1 MPRTLSVLLDEGTSR
16 LHSAGI
22 ENPRLAAELFLRSI
36 LKLRRLDIHIDPAR
50 IVADD
55 DCATFAEMVELKIK
69 REPLQYII
77 GETEWFALTIRCDG
91 RALIPRPE
99 TEVVV
104 ERALELIRSTPTPR
118 VADIGTGTGCIAI
131 AIAVSRKDAIVYASD
146 LSSGALQL
154 AEENIVL
161 HKLGDRIKLRQGDLL
176 SPLFIEEPM
185 DLIIANLPYVRE
197 AEWPGL
203 MREVRDHEPLSA
215 LVSGADGLDA
225 IRQLI
230 DEAPDLLTLGGFL
243 VIEYGI
249 DHDAEIR
256 NIIQRENGLKVRE
269 TIIDYNQRQ
278 RGMVI
283 EKIS

>member
-1 MPRTLSVLLDEGTSR
+1 MARILSELLDEGASR
-16 LHSAGI
+16 LLAAGI

-36 LKLRRLDIHIDPAR
+36 LNLRRLDIHIDPR
-50 IVADD
+50 REVGNEE
-55 DCATFAEMVELKIK
+55 CASFAEMVELKVK

-77 GETEWFALTIRCDG
+77 GETEWFGLTIRCDG

-99 TEVVV
+99 TEVVL
-104 ERALELIRSTPTPR
+104 ERALELIRSTPNPR

-131 AIAVSRKDAIVYASD
+131 AVAENRADAIVYATD

-154 AEENIVL
+154 AEENIAL
-161 HKLGDRIKLRQGDLL
+161 HNLSERIELRQGDLL
-176 SPLFIEEPM
+176 SPLLIESPM

-197 AEWPGL
+197 SEWHDL
-203 MREVRDHEPLSA
+203 MSEVRDHEPQGA
-215 LVSGADGLDA
+215 LVSGVDGLDA

-230 DEAPDLLTLGGFL
+230 ADTPDLLTSGGYL

-249 DHDAEIR
+249 DHDAVIR
-256 NIIQRENGLKVRE
+256 GIVERETGLKVHE

-283 EKIS
+283 EKV